1 MPQFLPPALLPA
13 HLIPFSMPHP
23 TLHDAPL
30 GHEVSYPA
38 QYDPKQLFPVARAG
52 NRQSLA
58 LPDTWFGGDI
68 WNAYEISWLN
78 SKGKP
83 MVAIGRFDV
92 PWDSPNLIESK
103 SLKLYLN
110 SLNETRFEGMQDIQ
124 AVIQAD
130 LSKVAGAQVDVT
142 LDTPQKLDNQP
153 LLSLPGVLLDDLD
166 IAIEH
171 YEPAPGLL
179 QCQANGETVSETL
192 VSHLLKSNC
201 PVTGQPDWGSVQV
214 SYRGPRIAHDS
225 LLQYIVSL
233 RRHTEFHEHCVEKIF
248 CDIWHA
254 CRPESLAVYARYTRR
269 GGLDINPWRSSHPSP
284 PANTRNPR
292 Q

>member
-1 MPQFLPPALLPA
+1 M
-13 HLIPFSMPHP
+13 SHP
-23 TLHDAPL
+23 TLHNAPL
-30 GHEVSYPA
+30 GQEVSYPT

-52 NRQSLA
+52 NRQSLSP
-58 LPDTWFGGDI
+58 PDIWFGADI

-78 SKGKP
+78 NKGKP

-92 PWDSPNLIESK
+92 PWNSPNLIESK

-110 SLNETRFEGMQDIQ
+110 SLNETRFDDITNIQ
-124 AVIQAD
+124 AVIQED
-130 LSKVAGAQVDVT
+130 LSKVAGATVNVA
-142 LDTPQKLDNQP
+142 LDSPQALDGQQ
-153 LLSLPGVLLDDLD
+153 LLSLPGMLLDDLD
-166 IAIEH
+166 VAIEH
-171 YEPAPGLL
+171 YEPTPGLL
-179 QCQANGETVSETL
+179 QCRQDGSVVSETL

-214 SYRGPRIAHDS
+214 TYRGPRIAHDS

-254 CRPESLAVYARYTRR
+254 CRPESLTIYARYTRR
-269 GGLDINPWRSSHPSP
+269 GGLDINPWRSSQPVA